1 VEANGEEAEGAKAEV
16 EVVAW
21 MGANAELDGWLL
33 LKTLPDDDLSTGAN
47 AEPDD
52 WLLLKGPPEGLST
65 GAKADVAAGPA
76 GVPKT
81 DVC

>member
-1 VEANGEEAEGAKAEV
+1 VKAEV

-21 MGANAELDGWLL
+21 MGANAEPDGWLL

-47 AEPDD
+47 AEPEAR
-52 WLLLKGPPEGLST
+52 KGPPEALST
-65 GAKADVAAGPA
+65 GANVDVTAGAAG
-76 GVPKT
+76 VQKT